1 MAKLPDK
8 NAVDPLTL
16 RCSRC
21 GAEPGIACDMLDDEF
36 ELIHLERIEA
46 AAVKKPPRNKKI

>member
-8 NAVDPLTL
+8 IAVDPLTL
-16 RCSRC
+16 PCPRC
-21 GAEPGIACDMLDDEF
+21 GAQPGIACDLVDDEF

-46 AAVKKPPRNKKI
+46 AAAVKKPPRRVK

>member
-8 NAVDPLTL
+8 NTVDPLTL
-16 RCSRC
+16 RCPRC

-46 AAVKKPPRNKKI
+46 AAAVKPPRKAKS